1 MTIKGIICDFGGVL
15 ILNGD
20 QSARQKWATRLGMD
34 TSELIHKIFYSDAA
48 NQASIGRITENELWE
63 YYRKQYDLSQ
73 SDSNKFR
80 EDFFSG
86 DKLNID
92 LINFIIELPSMFKK
106 AILSNAWLSARR
118 LFIENF
124 HFNDVFDLMVI
135 SAEEG
140 IAKPD
145 DEIYYRTAQRLG
157 LNTWELVFIDDMLVN
172 AQAAAK
178 VNMAAIHFQDTAST
192 IRQITTLLNSQG
204 WHLTSPF

>member
-15 ILNGD
+15 ILNSD
-20 QSARQKWATRLGMD
+20 QSARKKWATRLEMD
-34 TSELIHKIFYSDAA
+34 TTVLVDKIFNSDAA

-63 YYRKQYDLSQ
+63 LYRKLFNLSQ
-73 SDSNKFR
+73 SDSIQFR

-86 DKLNID
+86 DKLNDD
-92 LINFIIELPSMFKK
+92 LINFISKLPATFKK
-106 AILSNAWLSARR
+106 AILSNAWLGARR
-118 LFIENF
+118 LFTENF
-124 HFNDVFDLMVI
+124 HFDELFDLMVI

-145 DEIYYRTAQRLG
+145 DEIFYRTAQRLN
-157 LNTWELVFIDDMLVN
+157 LNTWELIFIDDMLVN

-178 VNMAAIHFQDTAST
+178 VSMAAIHFQDTAST

-204 WHLTSPF
+204 VAVV